1 MKMTYE
7 EELTPQD
14 LIYTLHGWEG
24 RDLVFVQ
31 RELMSRPIAQTGLT
45 SLLVVVPKVK
55 KKKVHLHKY
64 KKWVYMCGRV
74 DFKIVPC

>member
-7 EELTPQD
+7 EELTPED

-45 SLLVVVPKVK
+45 SFFVVVPKVLK
-55 KKKVHLHKY
+55 KKYIYINTKNGCICVEGL
-64 KKWVYMCGRV
+64 
-74 DFKIVPC
+74 I